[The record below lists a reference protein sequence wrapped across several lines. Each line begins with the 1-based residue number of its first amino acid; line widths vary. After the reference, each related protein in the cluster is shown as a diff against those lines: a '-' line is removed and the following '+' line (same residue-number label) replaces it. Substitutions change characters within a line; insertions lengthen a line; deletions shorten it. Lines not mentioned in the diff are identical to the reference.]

1 MLLLLLSNASPIFLD
16 LHGIPLA
23 QAIEEI
29 ILCATIPSP
38 EVYATVSE
46 ALRRVSVPSHT
57 DAATDVAWIPE
68 TNLAVSAALDGTI
81 KVWDTEYGENIS
93 CVAYKAGRIT

>member
-1 MLLLLLSNASPIFLD
+1 MHLLLFLD
-16 LHGIPLA
+16 ASDSIGLFVG

-46 ALRRVSVPSHT
+46 ALQRVAVPSHS

-68 TNLAVSAALDGTI
+68 TNLAVSASRDGTI
-81 KVWDTEYGENIS
+81 KVWDTEYGETIDTSTNHIK
-93 CVAYKAGRIT
+93 VD